1 MAHKITKREEY
12 STGIGNLKITA
23 FSGDANHSDITISIN
38 DIPVVN
44 DFNKI
49 ENFDLGAVENLKN
62 KDILAYARISKT
74 GLGDHVSFTVKLND
88 NSKSEVYAYSTE
100 EEDDIIKY
108 YVFIRIK

>member
-1 MAHKITKREEY
+1 MAHKITKREEH
-12 STGIGNLKITA
+12 SLGEGNLFITA

-38 DIPVVN
+38 DIPVAN

-49 ENFDLGAVENLKN
+49 EKFDLGKVSNLRN

-74 GLGDHVSFTVKLND
+74 GLGDHVSFTVKLTD
-88 NSKSEVYAYSTE
+88 DTKSEVYAYSTE

-108 YVFIRIK
+108 YVYIKLK